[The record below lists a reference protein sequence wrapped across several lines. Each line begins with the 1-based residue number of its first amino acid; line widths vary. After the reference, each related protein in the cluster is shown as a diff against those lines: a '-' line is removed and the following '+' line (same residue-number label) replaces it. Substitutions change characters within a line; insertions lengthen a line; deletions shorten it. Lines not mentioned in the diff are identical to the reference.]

1 MGTIM
6 DGIQGS
12 VKERLADAAAF
23 PLENDVRKYVL
34 KEFAASGRPPTLQ
47 EIKEGLALP
56 SVEVVSQA
64 IGKLEAADVLSAQG
78 GVIVSA
84 YPFSAVETRHRVVF
98 DDGRE
103 VYALCA
109 TDALG
114 IHFMM
119 NEDITVM
126 SRCPRCE
133 SQITV
138 VVKSGGIDSYSPEG
152 IIEFVGGSTGCG
164 CAAETV
170 CPFINMFCSGEHL
183 EQWRKD
189 NPEYEE
195 GEVYSVTEALEHGK
209 AIFGDFLT

>member
-1 MGTIM
+1 MIM
-6 DGIQGS
+6 DGIQGT
-12 VKERLADAAAF
+12 VKERLASASAF
-23 PLENDVRKYVL
+23 PFENDIRKYVL
-34 KEFAASGRPPTLQ
+34 REFAARGRPPTMQ
-47 EIKEGLALP
+47 EIKEGLGLP
-56 SVEVVSQA
+56 SVEVVRQA

-78 GVIVSA
+78 DVIVSA
-84 YPFSAVETRHRVVF
+84 YPFSAVETRHKVVF

-114 IHFMM
+114 IHFML

-133 SQITV
+133 SEIRV
-138 VVKSGGIDSYSPEG
+138 VVKSGRIESYSPEG

-164 CAAETV
+164 CAAETR
-170 CPFINMFCSGEHL
+170 CPFINMFCSREHL

-189 NPEYEE
+189 NPEYGE
-195 GEVYSVTEALEHGK
+195 GEVYSVTEALGHGK
-209 AIFGDFLT
+209 AIFGEFLK